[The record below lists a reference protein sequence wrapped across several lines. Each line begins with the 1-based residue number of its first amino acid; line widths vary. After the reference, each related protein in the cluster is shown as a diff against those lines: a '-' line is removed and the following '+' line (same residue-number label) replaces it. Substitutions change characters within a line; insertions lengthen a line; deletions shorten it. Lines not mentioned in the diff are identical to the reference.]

1 MKSLVL
7 TLLLLVCVI
16 SSAISFADSSGTTKR
31 ILYPSLDGNERFE
44 DLREILGLALQK
56 TEDDFGPFEL
66 LPSYPKMTESRLL
79 QELEAGRRIDVMWS
93 STSPEKEKKLL
104 PIRIPLRKGILG
116 YRICFIYKHRQNFLH
131 GVKTLQDLQ
140 ELRIG
145 QGIGWGDVEIYRAA
159 GIIVEQSTYD
169 NLFKMVN
176 SNRFDLFPR
185 GISEI
190 YQEYELYASDNPNLH
205 IDDHLLIYYPWPY
218 YFFTSK
224 NDIALANRLETGLW
238 RMINDGTFDEL
249 FFKYNRKSILRGK
262 LSDRHLI
269 SIDNPNLTKET
280 PLGDS
285 RLWFDPFAD
294 PLN

>member
-1 MKSLVL
+1 MRGLIL
-7 TLLLLVCVI
+7 TLLLLVGFT
-16 SSAISFADSSGTTKR
+16 SSAQSTDGVKR
-31 ILYPSLDGNERFE
+31 ILYPSMVGDHRFE
-44 DLREILGLALQK
+44 DLREILRLALQK
-56 TEDDFGPFEL
+56 TNEDFGPYEL
-66 LPSYPKMTESRLL
+66 LPSNPDMTESRLL
-79 QELEAGRRIDVMWS
+79 QELEDGRRIDVIWS

-116 YRICFIYKHRQNFLH
+116 YRISFIYKHRQNFFR
-131 GVKTLQDLQ
+131 GVNTLQDLQ

-159 GIIVEQSTYD
+159 GIIVEQSTYE

-190 YQEYELYASDNPNLH
+190 YSEYQLYGQENPNLH

-218 YFFTSK
+218 YYFTSR
-224 NDIALANRLETGLW
+224 NDRDLANRLETGLW
-238 RMINDGTFDEL
+238 RMIEDGTFDEI
-249 FFKYNRKSILRGK
+249 FFKYNRESILRAK

-269 SIDNPNLTKET
+269 SIENPNLTKET